1 MEDMGR
7 FRTAVARA
15 AGRQAD
21 PAAVAECRECA
32 ERLGVRTVVLVEG
45 RSDQAALEALAAR
58 HGRDLDAE
66 GSPVVPL
73 GGVTNVGRHLRILGP
88 GGLGLG
94 VAGLYDAAEHHHVL
108 RGLEQAGLAPGSGC
122 ATEEANGKAVEPRTA
137 APAASA
143 PAPAASAPAA
153 SVPGALAGAHA
164 DQSRAVLERL
174 GFHVCVADLEDE
186 LIRALGADAV
196 QAVIAAQD
204 EWRAFRTFRQQPAQ
218 QERTVE
224 QQLHRFMGTHSGRK
238 SRYAHLLVHH
248 LDLART
254 PEPLARLLARTAG

>member
-1 MEDMGR
+1 MGR

-21 PAAVAECRECA
+21 PAAVAECRDRA
-32 ERLGVRTVVLVEG
+32 ERLGVRAVVLVEG

-66 GSPVVPL
+66 GSPVVPM
-73 GGVTNVGRHLRILGP
+73 GGVTNVGRHLRVLGP
-88 GGLGLG
+88 QGLGLG

-108 RGLEQAGLAPGSGC
+108 RGLEQAGLGPGSGSSDTGDVGGG
-122 ATEEANGKAVEPRTA
+122 AAEPRTA
-137 APAASA
+137 AATGA
-143 PAPAASAPAA
+143 PAGS
-153 SVPGALAGAHA
+153 LAEP
-164 DQSRAVLERL
+164 SRAVLERR

-196 QAVIAAQD
+196 QSVIEAED
-204 EWRAFRTFRQQPAQ
+204 EWRAFRTFRHQPAQ

-238 SRYAHLLVHH
+238 SRYAHLLVHR

>member
-15 AGRQAD
+15 ARRQAD
-21 PAAVAECRECA
+21 PAAVAECRDRA

-66 GSPVVPL
+66 GSPVVPM
-73 GGVTNVGRHLRILGP
+73 GGVTNAGRHLRILGP
-88 GGLGLG
+88 QGLGLG

-108 RGLEQAGLAPGSGC
+108 RGLEQAGLGPDSGTDTGDIGGG
-122 ATEEANGKAVEPRTA
+122 AADPRTTA
-137 APAASA
+137 ATGAPADS
-143 PAPAASAPAA
+143 
-153 SVPGALAGAHA
+153 LAEPPH
-164 DQSRAVLERL
+164 AVLERR

-196 QAVIAAQD
+196 QEVIEAED

-238 SRYAHLLVHH
+238 SRYAHLLAHR

>member
-21 PAAVAECRECA
+21 PAAVAECRDRA

-66 GSPVVPL
+66 GSPVVPM

-88 GGLGLG
+88 QGLGLG

-108 RGLEQAGLAPGSGC
+108 RGLEQAGLGPVSGSDTGDVGGG
-122 ATEEANGKAVEPRTA
+122 AAETRTA
-137 APAASA
+137 ATGA
-143 PAPAASAPAA
+143 PAGSPAEPS
-153 SVPGALAGAHA
+153 H
-164 DQSRAVLERL
+164 AVLERR

-196 QAVIAAQD
+196 QAVIEAED
-204 EWRAFRTFRQQPAQ
+204 EGRAFRTFRQQPAQ

-238 SRYAHLLVHH
+238 SRYAHLLVHR

-254 PEPLARLLARTAG
+254 PAPLARLLARTAG

>member
-21 PAAVAECRECA
+21 PAAVAECRERA

-137 APAASA
+137 APAAS
-143 PAPAASAPAA
+143 
-153 SVPGALAGAHA
+153 VPGALAGDHA
-164 DQSRAVLERL
+164 DPSRAVLECL

-196 QAVIAAQD
+196 QEVIAAQD